1 MSIEYYDKNARDYY
15 EATVNADMSDA
26 CDRFLNYVIQG
37 GRILDAGC
45 GSGRDSLYFIRRG
58 YDVVS
63 IDGSQEMV
71 EFSSRLTGQKTLQ
84 MKFEEIDF
92 RNEFDG
98 VWACASL
105 LHVPKS
111 EIQNALSKLVL
122 SLKARGILYVSFK
135 YGNHEILRD
144 QRLFNSYDEDGLK
157 ELLQSA
163 PELELISIWETKDVR
178 PGREDEFW
186 INCICRKGF
195 DFGY

>member
-1 MSIEYYDKNARDYY
+1 MSIEYYDKNAREYY

-45 GSGRDSLYFIRRG
+45 GSGRDSLYFIQRG

-84 MKFEEIDF
+84 MKFEEIAF

-111 EIQNALSKLVL
+111 EIQNVLRKLVI
-122 SLKARGILYVSFK
+122 SLKANGILYVSFK
-135 YGNHEILRD
+135 YGDYEILRD
-144 QRLFNSYDEDGLK
+144 QRLFNSYDEDGLL

-163 PELELISIWETKDVR
+163 PELEVISIWETKDVR
-178 PGREDEFW
+178 PGREEESW
-186 INCICRKGF
+186 INCVCRKR
-195 DFGY
+195 

>member
-26 CDRFLNYVIQG
+26 CDRFLSYVKQG

-45 GSGRDSLYFIRRG
+45 GSGRDSLYFIQRG
-58 YDVVS
+58 FDLVS

-111 EIQNALSKLVL
+111 EIQNVLRKLVI
-122 SLKARGILYVSFK
+122 SLKTDGILYLSFK

-144 QRLFNSYDEDGLK
+144 QRLFNSYDKDGLL

-178 PGREDEFW
+178 PGRGDESW
-186 INCICRKGF
+186 INCVSRKG
-195 DFGY
+195 

>member
-1 MSIEYYDKNARDYY
+1 MSIEYYDNNAREYY

-26 CDRFLNYVIQG
+26 CDRFLKYVIQG

-71 EFSSRLTGQKTLQ
+71 EFSSRLTGQKALQ
-84 MKFEEIDF
+84 LKFEEIDF

-111 EIQNALSKLVL
+111 EIKNVLRKLVT
-122 SLKARGILYVSFK
+122 SLKEGGILYASFK
-135 YGNHEILRD
+135 HGKHEILRD

-157 ELLQSA
+157 RLLQSV
-163 PELELISIWETKDVR
+163 PELELINIWETKDVR
-178 PGREDEFW
+178 PGREEESW
-186 INCICRKGF
+186 INCICRKG
-195 DFGY
+195 